1 MIHIKIT
8 DMDKKVQ
15 LSGKFKLIMLVMIV
29 LGVISVIAGF
39 VTENGTRTWANLLLN
54 NYYFL
59 SIAMGALFWMAIQA
73 VTQSG
78 WSAAYLRIPQ
88 AMSNYLIV
96 SFVLFALMFLGVH
109 DLYHWTHADAVA
121 QDPLLQHKAPYL
133 NLPFFALRFV
143 VFFGLWI
150 FLTYRIKSLSLRE
163 DKVGGVA
170 YFSKIEFS
178 SKVFIF
184 VFAFS
189 FSLFSIDW
197 LMSLDPHWYSTIYVV
212 KKFISAFFHGVAAIA
227 AITII
232 LRKLGYLPMLTKEH
246 IANFSRYIFALSI
259 IWAYIWLSQYLLI
272 WYANI
277 PEETIYY
284 VPREMGEYKTMFYTE
299 LLVNWAFPFLFLMWN
314 RVAKNENLVLF
325 AVLVLIVGQW
335 VELYMSIMPSIEL
348 KHAISLIEVGTFIGF
363 AGLFGLVTGY
373 SLSKMPLIP
382 KNHPY
387 LLESTTEEHF

>member
-1 MIHIKIT
+1 
-8 DMDKKVQ
+8 MDKKVQ
-15 LSGKFKLIMLVMIV
+15 LSGKFKMIMYVMIA

-39 VTENGTRTWANLLLN
+39 YTENGTRAWANLLLN

-59 SIAMGALFWMAIQA
+59 SVAMGALFWMAIQA

-96 SFVLFALMFLGVH
+96 SFVLFAFMFFGLH
-109 DLYHWTHADAVA
+109 DLYHWSHADAVSA
-121 QDPLLQHKAPYL
+121 DPLLQHKEPYL
-133 NLPFFALRFV
+133 NIPFFALRYIL
-143 VFFGLWI
+143 FFGLWI
-150 FLTYRIKSLSLRE
+150 FLTFRIKSLSLNE
-163 DKVGGVA
+163 EKIGGLS
-170 YFSKIEFS
+170 FFNKIEFN

-197 LMSLDPHWYSTIYVV
+197 LMSLDAHWYSTIYVV
-212 KKFISAFFHGVAAIA
+212 KKFIMAFFHGVTVIVAIA
-227 AITII
+227 II
-232 LRKLGYLPMLTKEH
+232 LRKLGYLPMLSKEH

-259 IWAYIWLSQYLLI
+259 IWAYMWLSQYLLI

-284 VPREMGEYKTMFYTE
+284 IPREMGEYKSLFYTE

-314 RVAKNENLVLF
+314 RVAKNENLVLV
-325 AVLVLIVGQW
+325 AVLVLAVGQW
-335 VELYMSIMPSIEL
+335 VELYMSIMPSLDL
-348 KHAISLIEVGTFIGF
+348 KNAISFVEVGTFIGF
-363 AGLFGLVTGY
+363 AGLFGLVTGL
-373 SLSKMPLIP
+373 SLSKIPLIA

-387 LLESTTEEHF
+387 LIESLAEEH

>member
-1 MIHIKIT
+1 
-8 DMDKKVQ
+8 MDKKVQ

-78 WSAAYLRIPQ
+78 WSVAYLRIPQ

-150 FLTYRIKSLSLRE
+150 FLTYRIKSR
-163 DKVGGVA
+163 VGIERFVTVRPF
-170 YFSKIEFS
+170 FSHN
-178 SKVFIF
+178 
-184 VFAFS
+184 
-189 FSLFSIDW
+189 DYR
-197 LMSLDPHWYSTIYVV
+197 D
-212 KKFISAFFHGVAAIA
+212 
-227 AITII
+227 
-232 LRKLGYLPMLTKEH
+232 
-246 IANFSRYIFALSI
+246 
-259 IWAYIWLSQYLLI
+259 
-272 WYANI
+272 
-277 PEETIYY
+277 
-284 VPREMGEYKTMFYTE
+284 
-299 LLVNWAFPFLFLMWN
+299 
-314 RVAKNENLVLF
+314 
-325 AVLVLIVGQW
+325 
-335 VELYMSIMPSIEL
+335 
-348 KHAISLIEVGTFIGF
+348 
-363 AGLFGLVTGY
+363 FG
-373 SLSKMPLIP
+373 
-382 KNHPY
+382 
-387 LLESTTEEHF
+387 